1 MKPSLSE
8 IEQDAFVEIINI
20 GLSKAADALSLMIK
34 ERVLIRCIEVMG
46 PIEVFNEMG
55 NDRIKLVTDLR
66 GDVEGS
72 CYFIVTES
80 EAQYLTSK
88 TFGADNAS
96 KKFELTELNEGFLL
110 ELDNIISAA
119 VITQLSDLLGVN
131 IFGDVPR
138 IESGISQQGIDRML
152 REFTPLFFKTQ
163 FRTEQTTFNPG
174 FYWFLKPNVITEMK
188 NLIDNIAHSK
198 KIKP

>member
-1 MKPSLSE
+1 MNSSLTE

-20 GLSKAADALSLMIK
+20 GLSKAADALSIMIK
-34 ERVLIRCIEVMG
+34 EQVLIRCIDVMS
-46 PIEVFNEMG
+46 PTEVFDQLG
-55 NDRIKLVTDLR
+55 NDRIKLATNLR

-88 TFGADNAS
+88 TFGTDNES
-96 KKFELTELNEGFLL
+96 EKFELTELNEGFLL

-119 VITQLSDLLGVN
+119 VITQLSDILGVN

-138 IESGISQQGIDRML
+138 IETGISQQEIDRML

-174 FYWFLKPNVITEMK
+174 FYWFLKPNVITELK
-188 NLIDNIAHSK
+188 NLIDNGAFSNKSK
-198 KIKP
+198 L